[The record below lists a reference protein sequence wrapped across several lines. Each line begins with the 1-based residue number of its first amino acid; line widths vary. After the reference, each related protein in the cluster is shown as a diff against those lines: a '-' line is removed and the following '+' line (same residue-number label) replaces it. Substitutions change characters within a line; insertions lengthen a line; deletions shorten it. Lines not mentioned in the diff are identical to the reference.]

1 MKNPADTF
9 EHAIIKQSGIP
20 TEDKAIL
27 DACETLIGQLETQ
40 VKFLRKTVHSYV
52 VGGINPFPFNTR
64 DEQSLY
70 HGPGGSLQ
78 VLQDMQ
84 KVFEHLRDLTE
95 STWARRVLRGL
106 PRY

>member
-9 EHAIIKQSGIP
+9 EHAISKQSGIP

-40 VKFLRKTVHSYV
+40 VKFLRKTVH
-52 VGGINPFPFNTR
+52 
-64 DEQSLY
+64 LY
-70 HGPGGSLQ
+70 DGPGGSLQ

-106 PRY
+106 PRD